1 MSARRLIAAVSAF
14 FVAALL
20 GPAEAA
26 GGPPEPAFP
35 GTASGSF
42 SVDGKTIGLHYAY
55 AMAQAN
61 PFDEKK
67 TDTAILLTDKPLP
80 EAAFAGVKDLEA
92 AGRLEPHN
100 SVLFVLDE
108 SGQAMREVVHHDT
121 LGDMSLQMS
130 GMTHANITIKSRA
143 GGRIEGSA
151 QTKGPED
158 FLKHKYEVR
167 AQFQAPMR
175 QAHRDTPSPDAKT
188 GKKLP
193 PGGGEPGKAYLAL
206 QDAIRKKDLAAIRKA
221 KPADM
226 PDMSDDDLRK
236 GARDHGGDDAG
247 QDHDRQRLRRR
258 GRRRALRQRRPRR
271 REAIRDGETE
281 PRRGSLA
288 PGRREL
294 EQQAAAQVSR
304 GVTAFS
310 PSSSRCRRFRAERRR
325 RGTPCPPA

>member
-1 MSARRLIAAVSAF
+1 MSARRMIVAVSF
-14 FVAALL
+14 CFAAAQL
-20 GPAEAA
+20 GPATAS
-26 GGPPEPAFP
+26 GSTPEPPPP

-42 SVDGKTIGLHYAY
+42 SVDGKVIELHHAY

-92 AGRLEPHN
+92 AGRLEPRN

-108 SGQAMREVVHHDT
+108 SGQAMREVVHHDA

-130 GMTHANITIKSRA
+130 GMTHADITIKSRA
-143 GGRIEGSA
+143 DNRIEGSA

-158 FLKHKYEVR
+158 FLKHKYEVK
-167 AQFQAPMR
+167 AQFEAPIR
-175 QAHRDTPSPDAKT
+175 QAHRDAPPPDART

-193 PGGGEPGKAYLAL
+193 QGGGEPGKAYLAL

-226 PDMSDDDLRK
+226 PDMSDEDLRK
-236 GARDHGGDDAG
+236 GLEIMAAMTPAKITVDDGYAAGDAAVLYVSGVLEGEKQYGTVKLSRVGGAWRPAG
-247 QDHDRQRLRRR
+247 
-258 GRRRALRQRRPRR
+258 
-271 REAIRDGETE
+271 E
-281 PRRGSLA
+281 SW
-288 PGRREL
+288 
-294 EQQAAAQVSR
+294 SNK
-304 GVTAFS
+304 
-310 PSSSRCRRFRAERRR
+310 
-325 RGTPCPPA
+325 PPPK

>member
-1 MSARRLIAAVSAF
+1 MRECRLLAAVSVLF
-14 FVAALL
+14 AATLL
-20 GPAEAA
+20 GPASAP
-26 GGPPEPAFP
+26 GSPPEPASP
-35 GTASGSF
+35 GGASGSF
-42 SVDGKTIGLHYAY
+42 SVDGKSIELHHAY

-67 TDTAILLTDKPLP
+67 TDTAILLTDTPLS
-80 EAAFAGVKDLEA
+80 EEAFAGVKDLEA

-108 SGQAMREVVHHDT
+108 SGQAVREVVHHDA

-130 GMTHANITIKSRA
+130 GMTHATVTISSRA

-158 FLKHKYEVR
+158 FLRHKYEIK
-167 AQFQAPMR
+167 AQFQAPIR
-175 QAHRDTPSPDAKT
+175 QAHRDAPPPDAKT

-206 QDAIRKKDLAAIRKA
+206 QEAIRKQDLAAIRKA

-236 GARDHGGDDAG
+236 GLEIMAAMTPPKITIDDGFVAGDAAVLYVSGVLEGEKQYGTVKLARVGGAWRPAG
-247 QDHDRQRLRRR
+247 ESWSNK
-258 GRRRALRQRRPRR
+258 P
-271 REAIRDGETE
+271 
-281 PRRGSLA
+281 
-288 PGRREL
+288 PGK
-294 EQQAAAQVSR
+294 
-304 GVTAFS
+304 
-310 PSSSRCRRFRAERRR
+310 
-325 RGTPCPPA
+325 